1 MNYRD
6 PKIKES
12 FYSDDEVMNS
22 LCHKIVTYRAQNRAK
37 ILETLTNEGYT
48 TKTVDNL
55 DAYEF
60 DEAYTMYVCELLEK
74 DNWRDYALFKRV
86 YSFNQPNDDWERI
99 EKNLQETKYEIFKL
113 IEKAWKP
120 KTR

>member
-1 MNYRD
+1 MNYRE
-6 PKIKES
+6 PKMKES
-12 FYSDDEVMNS
+12 FYSDDELMNS

-37 ILETLTNEGYT
+37 ILETLTNEGFAIN
-48 TKTVDNL
+48 DGN
-55 DAYEF
+55 EF

-99 EKNLQETKYEIFKL
+99 EKNIQETKYEIFKL